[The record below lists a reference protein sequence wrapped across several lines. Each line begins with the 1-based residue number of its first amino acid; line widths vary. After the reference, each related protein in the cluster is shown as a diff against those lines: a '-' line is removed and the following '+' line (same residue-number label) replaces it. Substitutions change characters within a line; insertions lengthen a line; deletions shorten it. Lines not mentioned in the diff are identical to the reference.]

1 MIMASGLLI
10 LTPVMGVFFII
21 QKYMVAGLGA
31 GALKG

>member
-1 MIMASGLLI
+1 MAACLFVLA
-10 LTPVMGVFFII
+10 PVPRVFFII

>member
-1 MIMASGLLI
+1 MIMAAGVLV
-10 LTPVMGVFFII
+10 LTPVLVFFFVI